1 MNIKVKKLQRIV
13 AYRKMNNFFE
23 GFIDTQE
30 DMNLKTV
37 IDIQKIEL
45 KLVAFSLVATFCKTA
60 YEEIHPP

>member
-1 MNIKVKKLQRIV
+1 MKIKAKKLLKIV
-13 AYRKMNNFFE
+13 AYRKMSNFFE
-23 GFIDTQE
+23 GFIETHE

-60 YEEIHPP
+60 YDEIHPP